1 MRKIYYIAI
10 LASLSACIT
19 RSYDRGVPM
28 RESQVEA
35 VQAAKTKSDVVA
47 ALGSPAA
54 TNLDGDKWFYF
65 HAEGSRFAF
74 FHPTFYKYRIVEIE
88 FAGGD
93 KVKEVAV
100 RDIKDNDFSTDS
112 RSTTHRDEGID
123 FFGEL
128 FGNIGR
134 FNMAGMGVEPTQE

>member
-1 MRKIYYIAI
+1 MRKIYHIAI
-10 LASLSACIT
+10 PALLSACIA

-35 VQAAKTKSDVVA
+35 VREAKTKSDVAA

-54 TNLDGDKWFYF
+54 TSLEGDKWFYF

-88 FAGGD
+88 FVGDD
-93 KVKEVAV
+93 KVKEVVV

-112 RSTTHRDEGID
+112 RSTNHRDEGID

-128 FGNIGR
+128 FGNIGK
-134 FNMAGMGVEPTQE
+134 FNMAGMGAEPTQD